1 MSNLNKY
8 ITLLEKL
15 TNKKVRLIEEEN
27 NNILIPRR
35 SPEERE
41 KNFLIATNKKIQEYI
56 KNGSKGD
63 LDLSESPI
71 EILPDDLIEVEGDLN
86 LSGCIK
92 LRSLNKLRYVKGD
105 LALSDCKSL
114 IELPNNLEVGGRL
127 FLEYS
132 SIEELP
138 LGLKVGGLITYY
150 DTPLEKNK
158 LQST

>member
-1 MSNLNKY
+1 
-8 ITLLEKL
+8 
-15 TNKKVRLIEEEN
+15 
-27 NNILIPRR
+27 
-35 SPEERE
+35 
-41 KNFLIATNKKIQEYI
+41 
-56 KNGSKGD
+56 
-63 LDLSESPI
+63 
-71 EILPDDLIEVEGDLN
+71 
-86 LSGCIK
+86 
-92 LRSLNKLRYVKGD
+92 